1 MTENNK
7 THILCPLTF
16 SENRAVYELMLKNM
30 VEPERSQMTI
40 WRLRVA
46 CRISKATRAQAHAR
60 ARTPTFTHTHTHTQY
75 VILVA
80 FSRQQWFCERALLL
94 RHTNIASLL
103 VI

>member
-1 MTENNK
+1 MENNK
-7 THILCPLTF
+7 THILCQLTF
-16 SENRAVYELMLKNM
+16 PENRAVYELMLKNM
-30 VEPERSQMTI
+30 VEPERFQMKI

-60 ARTPTFTHTHTHTQY
+60 ARTPTFTHTQH

-103 VI
+103 VV